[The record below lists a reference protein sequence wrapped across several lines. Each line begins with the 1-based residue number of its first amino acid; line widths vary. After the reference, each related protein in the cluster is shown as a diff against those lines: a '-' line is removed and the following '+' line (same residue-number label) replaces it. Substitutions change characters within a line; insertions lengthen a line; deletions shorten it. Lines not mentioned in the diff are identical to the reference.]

1 MYYRTPGE
9 HEEGFTLIEI
19 MIAIAIIGILAMI
32 AIPQFTE
39 YGKRSRNATAQSDL
53 RNAVTAQEAYFLKNR
68 IYAGSVE
75 SLEDASY
82 GLYMSGNV
90 SITVLVGDATG
101 YTMQSYHGSGD
112 KTWIMGRPRG
122 AMTGM

>member
-1 MYYRTPGE
+1 MRSRTSDE
-9 HEEGFTLIEI
+9 HEKGFTLIEI

-32 AIPQFTE
+32 AIPQFMGYSE
-39 YGKRSRNATAQSDL
+39 RSRNTAAQSDL
-53 RNAVTAQEAYFLKNR
+53 RNAVTAQEAYFLENK
-68 IYAGSVE
+68 IYAGSVDNLKDE
-75 SLEDASY
+75 SY

-90 SITVLVGDATG
+90 SVTVLVGDGTG